1 MAVDEFSVA
10 VVGIRYRNADG
21 SSRAAEI
28 ERCTRGERVE
38 LVAEP
43 ENPHDACAVLVRSAR
58 GGQIGYLTA
67 SRAAWISRRI
77 RAGEPVE
84 ALFQE
89 LHETMA
95 IVRIRFGGGAPEL
108 PARAALPTPRVQELR
123 QYLGPPRDWYP
134 DPEPPQW
141 GA

>member
-1 MAVDEFSVA
+1 MATDEFSVA
-10 VVGIRYRNADG
+10 VVGIRYTNADG

-28 ERCTRGERVE
+28 ELCTRGERLQ

-43 ENPHDACAVLVRSAR
+43 ENPHDACAVAVRSAR
-58 GGQIGYLTA
+58 GGQIGYLAA

-77 RAGEPVE
+77 RAGEPVA

-89 LHETMA
+89 LRETCA
-95 IVRIRFGGGAPEL
+95 IVRVRFGGGAPALPVRSPL
-108 PARAALPTPRVQELR
+108 PAPRIQELR
-123 QYLGPPRDWYP
+123 HYQGPPRDWYP
-134 DPEPPQW
+134 DPEPAPW

>member
-10 VVGIRYRNADG
+10 VVGIRYANADG

-28 ERCTRGERVE
+28 EGCARGERVE
-38 LVAEP
+38 LVPEP
-43 ENPHDACAVLVRSAR
+43 ENPHDAYAVAVRSCR
-58 GGQIGYLTA
+58 GAQIGYLTA
-67 SRAAWISRRI
+67 GRAAWVSRRL

-108 PARAALPTPRVQELR
+108 PARAPLPAPRVQQLR
-123 QYLGPPRDWYP
+123 QYQGPPRDWYP